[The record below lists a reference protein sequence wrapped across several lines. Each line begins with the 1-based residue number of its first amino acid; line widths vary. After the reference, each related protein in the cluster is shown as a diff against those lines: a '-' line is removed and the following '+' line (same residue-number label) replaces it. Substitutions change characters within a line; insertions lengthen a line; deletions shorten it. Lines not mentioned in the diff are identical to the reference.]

1 MAINSF
7 KEIQIAYAKTY
18 NNATELI
25 DDSLILLEKNRY
37 ARAYL
42 LAHIAIEEFART
54 IMLASGI
61 MKFKIRALDGKKLI
75 SRQKSHQEKIKVA
88 YSFINKLKNYRSPLS
103 ITDRLELMNILSEL
117 EVINKEQVQKLDDL
131 KNASLYV
138 DQYNNQ
144 SKMPSEIFTKEKA
157 EEMVTTALLFK
168 EYIEFNKW
176 HEEEN
181 LIDCIKKLENEKIEL
196 LKNKFAPN
204 SKKY

>member
-7 KEIQIAYAKTY
+7 KEIQIAYTKTY
-18 NNATELI
+18 NNASELI

-37 ARAYL
+37 ARSYL

-54 IMLASGI
+54 IMLVSGI
-61 MKFKIRALDGKKLI
+61 MKFKIRALDVKKLI
-75 SRQKSHQEKIKVA
+75 SRQKNHQEKIKVA
-88 YSFINKLKNYRSPLS
+88 YSFINRLKNYSSPLS
-103 ITDRLELMNILSEL
+103 ITDRLELMGMLSVSDIIKE
-117 EVINKEQVQKLDDL
+117 EQVQKLDDL

-168 EYIEFNKW
+168 EFIEFTKW

-181 LIDCIKKLENEKIEL
+181 LIDTIKELENEQIEA
-196 LKNKFAPN
+196 LKNIFAPN